1 MNTVTRQELQQYFY
15 LNREINFMSEEVK
28 DLKNKYKK
36 TKPSNIPQL
45 EMLELQQ
52 LTLNGKIKRCQE
64 LKNKIETF
72 VGQIDDS
79 LTRQIFYYRYIKFM
93 TWRKVSSM
101 VGGYCSEDGVRM
113 IAERY
118 LKKL

>member
-1 MNTVTRQELQQYFY
+1 MTTVTRQELQQYFY
-15 LNREINFMSEEVK
+15 LNREINFMSNEV
-28 DLKNKYKK
+28 DELKKRYKK
-36 TKPSNIPQL
+36 TKPSNTPEL
-45 EMLELQQ
+45 EMLELQK
-52 LTLNGKIKRCQE
+52 LTLSGKIKSCQA

-72 VGQIDDS
+72 VNEIDDS

-93 TWRKVSSM
+93 TWRKVSAM
-101 VGGYCSEDGVRM
+101 VGGYLGENGARM